1 MEIEKRE
8 EMEKSEEKKE
18 RKIEKSG
25 IDSSK
30 VTKFSNEGKE
40 KVKRYKIGDGMFVE
54 DFVEN
59 EDQVDLLEKGKVWI
73 AEDLTLEIRNDN
85 EDLITYFDLE
95 EVKQFTKCEITENET
110 GKNVNFITGRNKSD
124 YRFGVGFYK
133 AVQRNMTFKYIEDL
147 QKEKQRDTPK
157 DDLGF
162 GLFD

>member
-1 MEIEKRE
+1 
-8 EMEKSEEKKE
+8 MEKSEEKKE
-18 RKIEKSG
+18 RLKSQEQTG
-25 IDSSK
+25 SK

-54 DFVEN
+54 VFGQN
-59 EDQVDLLEKGKVWI
+59 EAQVDLLEKGKVWI

-85 EDLITYFDLE
+85 EILITHFDLE
-95 EVKQFTKCEITENET
+95 EGKQFTKCEITENET

-147 QKEKQRDTPK
+147 QTDKQRDTPK
-157 DDLGF
+157 EDLGF